1 MKLKFIKSEDIDK
14 NVKCAIHKTG
24 KLGFSSNAIDKL
36 SLSTDKTISIA
47 INEEDKEDENFYMVV
62 NESQQESS
70 FKLSKAGNYFY
81 VNTKA
86 LFDSLGIDYRN
97 EKIIYDIVDFEY
109 EGTNM
114 YKLIKRVIKKKERK

>member
-14 NVKCAIHKTG
+14 NVKCAIHTTG

-36 SLSTDKTISIA
+36 SLNTDKTVSIA
-47 INEEDKEDENFYMVV
+47 INEEDKDDENLYVIV
-62 NESQQESS
+62 NEKTQESA
-70 FKLSKAGNYFY
+70 FKLSKAGDYFY
-81 VNTKA
+81 INTKA

-109 EGTNM
+109 EGQKM

>member
-36 SLSTDKTISIA
+36 SLSTEKTVSIA
-47 INEEDKEDENFYMVV
+47 INEEDEEDENLYVVV
-62 NESQQESS
+62 NENAQDGA
-70 FKLSKAGNYFY
+70 FKISKAGEYFY
-81 VNTKA
+81 LNTKA
-86 LFDSLGIDYRN
+86 FFDSFGIDYRN

-109 EGTNM
+109 EDEKM

>member
-1 MKLKFIKSEDIDK
+1 MKLKFIKSEEIDK

-36 SLSTDKTISIA
+36 SLNTDKTVSIA
-47 INEEDKEDENFYMVV
+47 INEEDDGDENLYVVV
-62 NESQQESS
+62 NEKAQESA
-70 FKLSKAGNYFY
+70 FKLSKAGDYFY
-81 VNTKA
+81 INTKA

-97 EKIIYDIVDFEY
+97 DKIIYDIVDFEY
-109 EGTNM
+109 EGEKI

>member
-36 SLSTDKTISIA
+36 SLSTDKTVSIA
-47 INEEDKEDENFYMVV
+47 INEEDKEDENLYVVV
-62 NESQQESS
+62 NENAQESA

-81 VNTKA
+81 INTKA
-86 LFDSLGIDYRN
+86 LFDSFGIDYRN

-109 EGTNM
+109 EGEKM

>member
-36 SLSTDKTISIA
+36 SLSTDKTVSIA
-47 INEEDKEDENFYMVV
+47 INDVDKEDENLYVVV
-62 NESQQESS
+62 NDKAQESA
-70 FKLSKAGNYFY
+70 FKLSKAGDYFY
-81 VNTKA
+81 INTKA

-109 EGTNM
+109 EGEKM

>member
-24 KLGFSSNAIDKL
+24 KLGFSSNAIEKL
-36 SLSTDKTISIA
+36 SLNTDKTVSIA
-47 INEEDKEDENFYMVV
+47 INEEDEEDENLYIVI
-62 NESQQESS
+62 NESTQEGA
-70 FKLSKAGNYFY
+70 FKVSKAGEYFY
-81 VNTKA
+81 LNTKA
-86 LFDSLGIDYRN
+86 FFDSFGIDYRN

-109 EGTNM
+109 EGQKL